1 MLKVFISVPTAG
13 RDDKDIISSV
23 NMLKALGDVVIPEL
37 HTYVEM
43 PKIDTEVLGMS
54 DRKKDMYVLSKR
66 IELLSQCDVFIS
78 VCRSERPFSDE
89 PFVWEN
95 TNVRLEKDIASSYGV
110 NCYMFDIDIVCP
122 DLMPP
127 GYIPIKY
134 IERPHICGD
143 TLCGDTDGDND
154 E

>member
-13 RDDKDIISSV
+13 RKDEDIISSI
-23 NMLKALGDVVIPEL
+23 NMLKALGDVVIKEP

-43 PKIDTEVLGMS
+43 PKIDTSVLGMS

-78 VCRSERPFSDE
+78 VCKSERPFSDT
-89 PFVWEN
+89 PLTWGN
-95 TNVRLEKDIASSYGV
+95 TNVRLEQKTAFLYGV
-110 NCYMFDIDIVCP
+110 KCYAFDIDIVCP
-122 DLMPP
+122 DLM
-127 GYIPIKY
+127 Y
-134 IERPHICGD
+134 PHFHFGSACNIND
-143 TLCGDTDGDND
+143 SGDTDGDND